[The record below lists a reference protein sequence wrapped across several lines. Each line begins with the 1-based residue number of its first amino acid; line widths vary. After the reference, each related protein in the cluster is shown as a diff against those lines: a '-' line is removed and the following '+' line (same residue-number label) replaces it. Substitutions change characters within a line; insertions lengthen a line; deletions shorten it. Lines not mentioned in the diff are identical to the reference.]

1 MNRLK
6 TTLSVIIFSIT
17 LIAQLNAQTKIG
29 TPFFDK
35 ADSFFQKN
43 VKDGLLDYSQLGNN
57 GELAELTKNIADA
70 NIKGLSDLEMQAFY
84 INAYNLLVINSIA
97 QRYPIQSAND
107 VPGFFDA
114 KKHVI
119 AGKKMTLNQLEKG
132 NLFKKFDEPRFHFVL
147 VCGAKGCPPITNF
160 AYRPEKLDEQMQAQ
174 TMKALNDSRFVNV
187 IDPAKNKVGV
197 SKIFDWYSKDFG
209 GKNNLINYV
218 NRFRTE
224 KIRNNAKTSFLDYD
238 WSLNQ
243 GEMMADKTSGKS
255 SAAITP
261 VSTSNNASRYV
272 VSAAIPKGTTETK
285 IFNNLYTQRVP
296 SGGPNT
302 ELTDRNNFFT
312 SSLSFLYGFTNR
324 FNAGFD
330 VRYRRVS
337 NTGLPS
343 SPFNVLT
350 NKEAD
355 SRRSTIAN
363 LGPKIR
369 WAPTSA
375 LPNFSIQSSFVFPV
389 ADDLEGNSEL
399 NRPFVD
405 WDSPIWITQFFNDFS
420 IGDNFSIFT
429 ELDFWWED
437 IGNDQLNRLA
447 TPATAIFSYFPNPKT
462 TVYVLTNYAPFWQEN
477 FDYFAQAGL
486 GLKYQFTPQFE
497 IELLYSDFTNKG
509 LRANG
514 GQAAT
519 FNLGVRY
526 SK

>member
-6 TTLSVIIFSIT
+6 TTLSLIVLSIALT
-17 LIAQLNAQTKIG
+17 TQIGAQSKIG

-35 ADSFFQKN
+35 ADVFFQKN
-43 VKDGLLDYSQLGNN
+43 VKDGLLDYSQLRNN
-57 GELAELTKNIADA
+57 KILAELTKEIADA
-70 NIKGLSDLEMQAFY
+70 NIKELNDLELQAFY

-97 QRYPIQSAND
+97 QNYPIRSAND
-107 VPGFFDA
+107 VSGFFDGQ
-114 KKHVI
+114 KHLV

-160 AYRPEKLDEQMQAQ
+160 GYRPEKLEEQMQLQ
-174 TMKALNDSRFVNV
+174 TMKALNDDRFVKI
-187 IDPAKNKVGV
+187 IDPVKNKVGL
-197 SKIFDWYSKDFG
+197 SQIFDWYTKDFG
-209 GKNNLINYV
+209 GKSNLINYV

-224 KIRNNAKTSFLDYD
+224 KIRSNAKASFLDYD

-243 GEMMADKTSGKS
+243 GDKMVKAASGSGSGNS
-255 SAAITP
+255 SSSTAIQP
-261 VSTSNNASRYV
+261 LGNNASRYV

-285 IFNNLYTQRVP
+285 IFNNLYTQRVDLV
-296 SGGPNT
+296 ND
-302 ELTDRNNFFT
+302 ELTNRNNFFT
-312 SSLSFLYGFTNR
+312 SSLSFIYGFTDR

-330 VRYRRVS
+330 LRYRRVS
-337 NTGLPS
+337 NEGLPS

-350 NKEAD
+350 NRESD

-369 WAPTSA
+369 WAPTAA

-389 ADDLEGNSEL
+389 TDDLEGNFEL

-405 WDSPIWITQFFNDFS
+405 WDSPIWITQFFND
-420 IGDNFSIFT
+420 IPLGDNFSIFT
-429 ELDFWWED
+429 EVDFWWED

-447 TPATAIFSYFPNPKT
+447 TPATVIFSYFPNPKT

-509 LRANG
+509 LRASG

-526 SK
+526 